1 MFKLRL
7 GCEMDYEFLILKI
20 YLLGLIIKNAAIKR
34 DIEEIDRAIL
44 QEKNKS
50 IITPPK

>member
-7 GCEMDYEFLILKI
+7 DFKMHYVFLRLKI

-34 DIEEIDRAIL
+34 DIEEIDKAIL
-44 QEKNKS
+44 
-50 IITPPK
+50 

>member
-1 MFKLRL
+1 MYYDFFR
-7 GCEMDYEFLILKI
+7 LKI

-44 QEKNKS
+44 
-50 IITPPK
+50 

>member
-1 MFKLRL
+1 MHYDFFKL
-7 GCEMDYEFLILKI
+7 KT

-44 QEKNKS
+44 
-50 IITPPK
+50 